1 MNISAIN
8 ALNVVSKSTNFNRPN
23 ARIHNTFLKQDTV
36 TFSSSALQKEINV
49 SPEKAEIVVNSLR
62 TSTSGH
68 RDKYMG
74 ENFTPEIVKLITLGV
89 ADVAKDE
96 ARKNNS
102 RPLVLIGG
110 DTRRATRESLPLIQ
124 DTLQKQGVD
133 VLSIKNPVPT
143 PMLAVAAKDKNID
156 LSVLMTA
163 SHNPWEDGGYNFV
176 TKTGAIA
183 PAPVTEKIADYVDQ
197 HAKTHKYTES
207 AVKGNAID
215 FNPFPI
221 YKSLMDNNFI
231 DWDRIRDAKIDIYYD
246 GLKGTG
252 PYVVP
257 ELFKSYGIDFER
269 VISSGQ
275 TGPNPTGSNL
285 SVLKKAIA
293 ASANKIKVGLSND
306 GDADRFGV
314 IDEKGNFIN
323 PNDVMLLVGYHLAK
337 NKGLRGAAIRSQA
350 SSRQLDD
357 LADVYGLKKFET
369 PVGFKYIGEDILNLR
384 KNGEDIL
391 VAGEESGGLTVA
403 KHIPEKDGIM
413 AISLILDL
421 IAQEGK
427 PLSEILQNIKQKLG
441 VSYSMSDFS
450 KKLYD
455 EAAKDVIMAKV
466 EKKFN
471 DMKNG
476 KIGFGPIHFINV
488 EKSLD
493 TRRNMENYRPGGDGY
508 KFVLTD
514 GSSVLVRKSGTE
526 PLVKC
531 YIDAA
536 GKNQQY
542 AKLVND
548 LLRSYMSD
556 FFVI

>member
-1 MNISAIN
+1 MKISAIT
-8 ALNVVSKSTNFNRPN
+8 ALNAKSTNFNH
-23 ARIHNTFLKQDTV
+23 HNLPVRTFALKQDTV
-36 TFSSSALQKEINV
+36 TFSSAASQKEIAV
-49 SPEKAEIVVNSLR
+49 SPEKAELVVNSLR
-62 TSTSGH
+62 NSTSGH

-74 ENFTPEIVKLITLGV
+74 ENFTPDIVRLITLGV

-96 ARKNNS
+96 AQKNNS

-143 PMLAVAAKDKNID
+143 PILAVAAKDKNID

-183 PAPVTEKIADYVDQ
+183 PENVTQQIADHVDKY
-197 HAKTHKYTES
+197 AKNGAYTES
-207 AVKGNAID
+207 VVTGKAID

-231 DWDRIRDAKIDIYYD
+231 DWGKIKDAKIDIYYD

-252 PYVVP
+252 PYAVP
-257 ELFKSYGIDFER
+257 ELFKSYGIDFES

-275 TGPNPTGSNL
+275 VGPNPTGSNL
-285 SVLKKAIA
+285 AVLKKAIA
-293 ASANKIKVGLSND
+293 ASAKKIKIGLAND

-314 IDEKGNFIN
+314 VDEKGNFIN
-323 PNDVMLLVGYHLAK
+323 PNDVILLVGYHLAK
-337 NKGLRGAAIRSQA
+337 NKGLRGATIRSQA
-350 SSRQLDD
+350 SSRQLDN
-357 LADVYGLKKFET
+357 LADVYGLKKIET

-384 KNGEDIL
+384 KNGDDIL

-403 KHIPEKDGIM
+403 GHIPEKDGII

-427 PLSEILQNIKQKLG
+427 PLSEILWNIKQKLG
-441 VSYSMSDFS
+441 VSYAMSDFS

-455 EAAKDVIMAKV
+455 EAAKDMIMAKV
-466 EKKFN
+466 EKKFD
-471 DMKNG
+471 DMKKG
-476 KIGFGPIHFINV
+476 KIDFGPIHFINV
-488 EKSLD
+488 AKSIS
-493 TRRNMENYRPGGDGY
+493 TRENMEQYRSGGDGY

-536 GKNQQY
+536 GQNPRY
-542 AKLVND
+542 AKLTND
-548 LLRSYMSD
+548 LLKEYMSD
-556 FFVI
+556 FFII